1 MAESVGESTDRL
13 TEQLREMILIREFES
28 RVQTL
33 FENNELPGFVHLYLG
48 EEAVAVGACS
58 TIGDD
63 DYITSTHRGHG
74 HAIAKGL
81 DPDRMMAE
89 LFGKETGYCDGKSG
103 SMHIAD
109 VDQGMLGANGIVGA
123 GQPLAA
129 GAGLSIRRSGSDQV
143 CLSFFGDGAM
153 AEGQVHEAMNLAGVL
168 DLPVVFICENN
179 QYGEMTPAE
188 EQHHVEGFEARG
200 EVYDMPAETVDGMSV
215 DAVYESTKDA
225 VERARAGEG
234 PSLLICET
242 YRYRGHYE
250 GDPMA
255 YRTEEELEEWQQRD
269 PIDTLEAS
277 LLESDAVEASEIEAM
292 YETARERIDE
302 AVEFARDSDYP
313 DPETAFEDVYT
324 EEI

>member
-1 MAESVGESTDRL
+1 
-13 TEQLREMILIREFES
+13 
-28 RVQTL
+28 
-33 FENNELPGFVHLYLG
+33 
-48 EEAVAVGACS
+48 
-58 TIGDD
+58 
-63 DYITSTHRGHG
+63 
-74 HAIAKGL
+74 
-81 DPDRMMAE
+81 
-89 LFGKETGYCDGKSG
+89 
-103 SMHIAD
+103 
-109 VDQGMLGANGIVGA
+109 
-123 GQPLAA
+123 
-129 GAGLSIRRSGSDQV
+129 
-143 CLSFFGDGAM
+143 
-153 AEGQVHEAMNLAGVL
+153 
-168 DLPVVFICENN
+168 
-179 QYGEMTPAE
+179 MTPAE

-215 DAVYESTKDA
+215 DSVYKSTKDA

-292 YETARERIDE
+292 YETASERIDE